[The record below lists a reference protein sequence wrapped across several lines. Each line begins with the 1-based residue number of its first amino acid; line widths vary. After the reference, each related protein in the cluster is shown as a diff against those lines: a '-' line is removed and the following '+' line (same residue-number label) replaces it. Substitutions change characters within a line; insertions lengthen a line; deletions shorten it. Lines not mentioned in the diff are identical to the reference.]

1 MPKYDSFLL
10 HNCVIVNLCIR
21 GSYITQMM
29 GNMDTFNNTF
39 LTLYKNY
46 LTRHFELERNKN
58 VAFTQYFEK
67 RKIFYNN

>member
-1 MPKYDSFLL
+1 MILFFYI
-10 HNCVIVNLCIR
+10 IVLQLIYAS
-21 GSYITQMM
+21 GVHITQMM